1 MSGKTEANKAP
12 LSPGRSTTRTDEMVA
27 SVKRLVEPLCESEG
41 YELVHVEF
49 QSESVGRILRLY
61 IDKPGGV
68 SIDDCVYTSRQV
80 SDLLDVMLEHD
91 GPYQLEV
98 SSPGL
103 DRPLGKLG
111 DYERF
116 RGKVAKIKTSQPI
129 NGRKNFK
136 GIIEGVDEN
145 QIKLSVE
152 GNLIHI
158 SFTEVCRARLVNEE

>member
-1 MSGKTEANKAP
+1 MPAKMEANGKS
-12 LSPGRSTTRTDEMVA
+12 LSQTQSATRTGDVIA
-27 SVKRLVEPLCESEG
+27 TVWRLVEPLCESEG

-49 QSESVGRILRLY
+49 EAESAGRILRLF

-91 GPYQLEV
+91 GAYQLEV

-116 RGKVAKIKTSQPI
+116 RGKLAKIKTSRPI

-136 GIIEGVDEN
+136 GIIEGVVKD
-145 QIKLSVE
+145 QIELTVE
-152 GNLIHI
+152 GKLMHI
-158 SFTEVCRARLVNEE
+158 PFTEVFRARLVNEG